1 MRSTLGYAPRRSRRR
16 RLRRRRGIRLIL
28 PLIAVLLVISV
39 AYYVFFFPK
48 DVKKVS
54 YPLDYRDKIEA
65 YAAEY
70 QLDPARVAS
79 VIYCESSFQ
88 PEAVSSA
95 GARGLMQIMPETGEW
110 IALKLDEADAYADD
124 DLFDPD
130 TNIRYGCW
138 YLQYLDERY
147 DGDLTKATA
156 AYHAGGTRVDEW
168 LTDKTYSSD
177 GVSLA
182 YIPYDSTREYV
193 ARVKSAYEHYKEIFS
208 A

>member
-79 VIYCESSFQ
+79 VIYCEFLL
-88 PEAVSSA
+88 P
-95 GARGLMQIMPETGEW
+95 ARGGQFRRRPG
-110 IALKLDEADAYADD
+110 ADAD
-124 DLFDPD
+124 
-130 TNIRYGCW
+130 
-138 YLQYLDERY
+138 
-147 DGDLTKATA
+147 
-156 AYHAGGTRVDEW
+156 HA
-168 LTDKTYSSD
+168 
-177 GVSLA
+177 
-182 YIPYDSTREYV
+182 
-193 ARVKSAYEHYKEIFS
+193 
-208 A
+208 